1 MNELRPQFKP
11 CRNLN
16 PPMTAASK
24 KSRYSSA
31 TFKRAERAVRCLP
44 FKLAL
49 FDQMRQ
55 QSVDLRLIAGQTGVK
70 SGYVKQPLSEMAV
83 EKDLLWL
90 IEVGLLRREVDG
102 QGLTNSFRLTPLGHE
117 LLLRWQGE
125 RLPAATFTDRLYNFL
140 NRWLRWP
147 SWLHP

>member
-1 MNELRPQFKP
+1 
-11 CRNLN
+11 
-16 PPMTAASK
+16 MTSVKQTK
-24 KSRYSSA
+24 KTSRYSSA
-31 TFKRAERAVRCLP
+31 TLRRAERAVRCSP

-70 SGYVKQPLSEMAV
+70 NKYTKQPLSEMTA
-83 EKDLLWL
+83 ENHLLWL

-117 LLLRWQGE
+117 LIGRWQAD
-125 RLPAATFTDRLYNFL
+125 RLPPADLADRFYNFL

-147 SWLHP
+147 SWLRP